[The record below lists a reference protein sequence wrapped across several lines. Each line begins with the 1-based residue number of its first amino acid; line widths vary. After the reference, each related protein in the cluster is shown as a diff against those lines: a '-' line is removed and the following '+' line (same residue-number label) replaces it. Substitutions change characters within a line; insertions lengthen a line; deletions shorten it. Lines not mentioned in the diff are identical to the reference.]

1 LLSNASRRREV
12 KTRMGKTM
20 RSWLLLWAMAILV
33 TLAAPAQAI
42 RVGRSQTVLPATSVG
57 SLSVSASPSAVSF
70 HLVSGGVATASSAI
84 NVTTTWGGNICL
96 FTCTINLYGYFSSST
111 SALSGGSPVV
121 NIPTS
126 EVLGQVP
133 TGSPT
138 TYTAFTQSN
147 PLGGGGASL
156 LLFQQSFVLYTGGGS
171 RTDALNLEIDLANQ
185 PQLPAGSYSGTLYIQ
200 AQSL

>member
-1 LLSNASRRREV
+1 MD
-12 KTRMGKTM
+12 KTI
-20 RSWLLLWAMAILV
+20 RSGLLLGAMTALV
-33 TLAAPAQAI
+33 TIAASAQAI
-42 RVGRSQTVLPATSVG
+42 RVGRSQTILPANSVG
-57 SLSVSASPSAVSF
+57 SLSVSASPSAVNF

-96 FTCTINLYGYFSSST
+96 FTCTVNLYGYFSSST

-121 NIPTS
+121 DIPTS

-138 TYTAFTQSN
+138 TFTAFTESN
-147 PLGGGGASL
+147 PLGGAGASL

-171 RTDALNLEIDLANQ
+171 RTDALNLEINLANQ
-185 PQLPAGSYSGTLYIQ
+185 PQLPAGTYSGTLFIQ